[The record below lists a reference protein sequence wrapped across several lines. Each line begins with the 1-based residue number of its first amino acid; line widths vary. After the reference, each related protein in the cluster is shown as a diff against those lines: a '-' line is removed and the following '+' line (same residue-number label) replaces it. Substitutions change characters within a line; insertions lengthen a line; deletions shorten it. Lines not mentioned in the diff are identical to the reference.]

1 MQTAIVQ
8 KSIRYRTQSSLSPT
22 VQAVNQLIKKCQLAM
37 HNATFL
43 AAENRKLRAANE
55 RVKKKRAVKKSFV
68 RKGGVLQVSEVQNR
82 LNQATADIEVVNQ
95 VVDQNVASV
104 RTRAP
109 AKCSICKSLEHTA
122 RTCPDRQ

>member
-1 MQTAIVQ
+1 
-8 KSIRYRTQSSLSPT
+8 
-22 VQAVNQLIKKCQLAM
+22 M

-55 RVKKKRAVKKSFV
+55 RVKKKRAVKKAFV

-82 LNQATADIEVVNQ
+82 LNQATVDVEVVNQ
-95 VVDQNVASV
+95 VVDQNVALA